1 MRHEL
6 DLSSIPQ
13 RFHSQA
19 VKSRGT
25 NALEKL
31 NYLITWYEKSSTHDG
46 SDGFQ
51 REFLRLTG
59 EIAKNLRSILI
70 QDTPELT
77 QQAVLAYVPISY
89 QGYMTSTSSAHREAY
104 AYLTIELNNIAQS

>member
-1 MRHEL
+1 MM
-6 DLSSIPQ
+6 DLAAIPQ

-19 VKSRGT
+19 VKSRGS

-31 NYLITWYEKSSTHDG
+31 NYLLAWYEKSSTHDG

-70 QDTPELT
+70 QDTSELT
-77 QQAVLAYVPISY
+77 QQAVLAYVPLAY
-89 QGYMTSTSSAHREAY
+89 QGYMESTSSAHREAY